1 MHSCQHIILLTLPTE
16 VKKIFGKEMWVSGIG
31 RQLMRN
37 ILMSWGGYA
46 VRLTIAFLFV
56 PYISSVY
63 GDSRY
68 GVWVILFQT
77 VGYFSMMD
85 LGLSSAL
92 TRYVSKYL
100 SKSDYRSINRVLS
113 TANLLYAL
121 VGIGVFLGV
130 WLFAARFF
138 QYFKIDDP
146 SLMAEGQH
154 ALLLLGGFLAL
165 SFFLLPFGNTQA
177 AFQRHDVNRFL
188 VACEEIVR
196 TIAMVVLIWTG
207 HGLVA
212 LAGVIVAVSLIRHI
226 AGIIWLR
233 RAHPQVHFSPSLIDK
248 ATSRLLLSYS
258 RISFAVSIGW
268 LIMFNTDSFL
278 LGLITSSAA
287 AGIYNPGAQLMLSFR
302 NLVNAIGIP
311 LIPAVSHL
319 EAEDRAEQI
328 RQIYRKGVK
337 YGSYL
342 SFALAGG
349 VIVFANPFVRIWLAP
364 EFFPSAKVMIILS
377 LGNAFFLPQILGNS
391 ILFGIARHKYILY
404 VVAVESMMKI
414 ILALVLTPIYGLV
427 GMALANTIPQ
437 VLLYSTLY
445 PYLMS
450 RVLSMSFASI
460 VFIGLRYGM
469 LALVIVV
476 PISFLTAR
484 LVEPT
489 GWVTLAGTFLP
500 AVAATVLAGIRIIE
514 PEDRNRVKSFLGFGE

>member
-1 MHSCQHIILLTLPTE
+1 
-16 VKKIFGKEMWVSGIG
+16 
-31 RQLMRN
+31 MRN
-37 ILMSWGGYA
+37 IVMSWGGYA

-92 TRYVSKYL
+92 TRYVSRYL
-100 SKSDYRSINRVLS
+100 TKAEYPSINRVLS
-113 TANLLYAL
+113 TANLLYAI

-130 WLFAARFF
+130 WLFAAHFF
-138 QYFKIDDP
+138 QYFRIDDP
-146 SLMAEGQH
+146 TLISEGRH
-154 ALLLLGGFLAL
+154 ALMLLGGFLAL

-177 AFQRHDVNRFL
+177 AFQRQDVNRFL

-196 TIAMVVLIWTG
+196 TVAMVILILTG
-207 HGLVA
+207 HGLVS
-212 LAGVIVAVSLIRHI
+212 LAGVIVAASVIRHI

-233 RAHPQVHFSPSLIDK
+233 RAQPQVRFSPSLIDK
-248 ATSRLLLSYS
+248 ATSRLLFSYS
-258 RISFAVSIGW
+258 RISFGVSIGW

-319 EAEDRAEQI
+319 EAEHSVEQI
-328 RQIYRKGVK
+328 REIYRKGVK

-364 EFFPSAKVMIILS
+364 EFFPSAQVMVILS
-377 LGNAFFLPQILGNS
+377 IGNAFFLPQILGNS
-391 ILFGIARHKYILY
+391 ILFGIEKHKYILY
-404 VVAVESMMKI
+404 VVAVESAMKI
-414 ILALVLTPIYGLV
+414 ILALVLTPLYGIL

-437 VLLYSTLY
+437 ALLYSTLY

-450 RVLSMSFASI
+450 RVLSLPFAGIAST
-460 VFIGLRYGM
+460 GLRYGI
-469 LALVIVV
+469 LALVVVV
-476 PISFLTAR
+476 PISFLADR

-489 GWVTLAGTFLP
+489 GWVTLIGTVLP
-500 AVAATVLAGIRIIE
+500 AAAATVLVGIRIVE
-514 PEDRNRVKSFLGFGE
+514 TEDRNRVKSFLGFGE